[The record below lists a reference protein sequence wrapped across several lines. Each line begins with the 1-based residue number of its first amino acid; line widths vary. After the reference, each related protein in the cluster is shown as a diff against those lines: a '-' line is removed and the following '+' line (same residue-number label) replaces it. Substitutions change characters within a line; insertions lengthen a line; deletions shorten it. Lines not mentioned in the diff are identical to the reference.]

1 MKRVRHYIFLRD
13 VLMLAI
19 TAFGGPQAH
28 IALFIKVL
36 VKKRAYLTEAEL
48 IELNSFC
55 QMLPGPASTQTL
67 TAVGFKMGGPT
78 LAFLTLLTW
87 IFPAVFIMTF
97 LGVFLSGCEIPILE
111 YTRYVQIIAV
121 GFVAYAAYRISTTV
135 VNTRASSAI
144 LVISAVSCYIV
155 HTPAI
160 FPFVIIAGGLLTS
173 FKYRGQPL
181 EEKRER
187 LKVEWSNFILYA
199 AIFVGAALLGHF
211 TRSLDNPAISKVIRI
226 FENCFRN
233 GSLTFGGGEALAAL
247 FFKQFVEFKQYLTRE
262 EFLSGYGVLKSL
274 PGPLFSFSSYI
285 GTLSMREYGL
295 GGQIAGSVMAAAGIF
310 LPGTILIFFFI
321 RFWERL
327 KYYRVVRASLE
338 GINAASAGIVTATA
352 LILFQP
358 LVVSGQAGLINYG
371 VVGTTFLLLL
381 FTKIPSPVLI
391 LIGLA
396 AGFVF

>member
-1 MKRVRHYIFLRD
+1 MKRVRHYIFLKD
-13 VLMLAI
+13 VLLLAL

-28 IALFIKVL
+28 IALFLKVL

-55 QMLPGPASTQTL
+55 QILPGPASTQTL
-67 TAVGFKMGGPT
+67 TAIGFKLGGPS

-87 IFPAVFIMTF
+87 IFPAVCLMTF
-97 LGVFLSGCEIPILE
+97 LGIFLSDFDIPILE
-111 YTRYVQIIAV
+111 YTKYIQIIAV
-121 GFVAYAAYRISTTV
+121 GFVAYAAYKISNTV
-135 VNTRASSAI
+135 VNSKASSAI
-144 LVISAVSCYIV
+144 LIVSAVSCYLV
-155 HTPAI
+155 HSPAI
-160 FPFVIIAGGLLTS
+160 FPFVIIVGGLLTS
-173 FKYRGQPL
+173 FKYQGQPV
-181 EEKRER
+181 EEPREK
-187 LKVEWSNFILYA
+187 LQIEWSNFILYA
-199 AIFVGAALLGHF
+199 AILVSAALLGHF
-211 TRSLDNPAISKVIRI
+211 TKDLENPAISKVIRI

-247 FFKQFVEFKQYLTRE
+247 FFKQFVAFKQYLSRE

-274 PGPLFSFSSYI
+274 PGPLFSFSSYV

-295 GGQIAGSVMAAAGIF
+295 GGQLAGSAMAAAGIF

-321 RFWERL
+321 RFWQRL
-327 KYYRVVRASLE
+327 KHYRVVRASLE

-358 LVVSGQAGLINYG
+358 LVITGSAGIINYS
-371 VVGTTFLLLL
+371 VVGVTFLLLL

-391 LIGLA
+391 LAGLV
-396 AGFVF
+396 AGFIF